1 MKLLALLAPTLAVAS
16 AIPASAPAPS
26 KTINERA
33 TEICGQWD
41 SIQTGSYT
49 LYQGLWGIDSA
60 TSGSQC
66 STYESLTGDTIAWS
80 TKWTWQ
86 GGEYNVKSYA
96 NIVVT
101 QDTGH
106 QVSAIQSIPSKW
118 TWAYTAGTGVVAN
131 VAYDIFSSTTAGGN
145 SDGSSDYEIMIWL
158 AAIGGAGPISSTS
171 SAIASVTVA
180 GHEWDLWYGLNG
192 SMKVYSFVA
201 ASEVNS
207 FDGDLLEFYTYL
219 VSSQGF
225 SDAQYI
231 TSIGAGTEPFV
242 GTDAVMATSGYSV
255 ALNV

>member
-1 MKLLALLAPTLAVAS
+1 
-16 AIPASAPAPS
+16 
-26 KTINERA
+26 
-33 TEICGQWD
+33 
-41 SIQTGSYT
+41 
-49 LYQGLWGIDSA
+49 
-60 TSGSQC
+60 
-66 STYESLTGDTIAWS
+66 
-80 TKWTWQ
+80 
-86 GGEYNVKSYA
+86 
-96 NIVVT
+96 
-101 QDTGH
+101 
-106 QVSAIQSIPSKW
+106 
-118 TWAYTAGTGVVAN
+118 
-131 VAYDIFSSTTAGGN
+131 
-145 SDGSSDYEIMIWL
+145 MIWL

-180 GHEWDLWYGLNG
+180 GHEWNLWYGLNG